1 MEISDVFRRKLVFA
15 TFRFHF
21 FACGAPLDVQQSQET
36 NNSPSLS
43 LFVQTFINTCKVITI
58 RDMDA
63 EESVGSDIVKALG
76 LHSDGFYYTLIY
88 RMTILSYMY
97 SVCSMSTCVK
107 NDL

>member
-1 MEISDVFRRKLVFA
+1 MSGQQIS
-15 TFRFHF
+15 
-21 FACGAPLDVQQSQET
+21 
-36 NNSPSLS
+36 
-43 LFVQTFINTCKVITI
+43 
-58 RDMDA
+58 DMDA